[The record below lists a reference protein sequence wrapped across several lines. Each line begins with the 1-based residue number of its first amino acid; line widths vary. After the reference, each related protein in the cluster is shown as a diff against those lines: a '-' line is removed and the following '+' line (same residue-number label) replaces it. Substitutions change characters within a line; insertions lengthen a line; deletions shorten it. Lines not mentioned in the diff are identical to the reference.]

1 MNQKAWVH
9 ASLFLT
15 ALLYG
20 GSYSI
25 AKALMPEWIG
35 ASGFI
40 LWRVWIA
47 TAFFWLIDPFVRKY
61 RELPNKKDMGLLVL
75 CAFFGVAG
83 NMLLFFEG
91 LAISSPINA
100 AVIMVCSPIFILV
113 VAGILKTEKIGWRKL
128 LGIGLGASGAILLI
142 LSTADGGPNG
152 QNSPWG
158 NLMILVNALFFATYL
173 VLIRPM
179 MKRYQTFTIVK
190 WLFLFGSL
198 LVLPFGWHQA
208 MAVNWAAFGWQQWS
222 AFIYIIVGISI
233 LAYWLNAWSLKHV
246 SSSVVGTYIYLQP
259 VLAALIAVVWAGE
272 KLLVQQIIFAL
283 LIFAGVYLVSEA
295 KN

>member
-1 MNQKAWVH
+1 M
-9 ASLFLT
+9 
-15 ALLYG
+15 
-20 GSYSI
+20 
-25 AKALMPEWIG
+25 
-35 ASGFI
+35 
-40 LWRVWIA
+40 
-47 TAFFWLIDPFVRKY
+47 
-61 RELPNKKDMGLLVL
+61 
-75 CAFFGVAG
+75 
-83 NMLLFFEG
+83 
-91 LAISSPINA
+91 
-100 AVIMVCSPIFILV
+100 V

-142 LSTADGGPNG
+142 LSTAGGGPNG

-198 LVLPFGWHQA
+198 MVLPFGWQEA
-208 MAVNWAAFGWQQWS
+208 MAVKWSTFAWQQWS
-222 AFIYIIVGISI
+222 AFVYIILGISI

-259 VLAALIAVVWAGE
+259 VLATVIAVIWADE
-272 KLLVQQIIFAL
+272 KLLVQQIIFAF